1 MRRDLVKAEIKSSFL
16 SCEKDTETILKR
28 LLIESR
34 PHSDTLK
41 KLLVINTKD
50 CLTSDNKNYQRK
62 IDSMNIK
69 SLMEEGYIRLSPRL
83 QFGEHEEVKSY
94 ILISY
99 DNFTPNET
107 NPEYRDCTVTF
118 DIISHIDQWEMDNYQ
133 LRPIKIV
140 GFIDGILNETKL
152 SGIGKF
158 HFMGCNE
165 LILNEDL
172 AGYTLMY
179 RAVHDVDGDD
189 KISAEDAAEYASKQI
204 NA

>member
-1 MRRDLVKAEIKSSFL
+1 MEGLLGGEPDLWLRDGANRMKSWPHTGWGCGGRHSASFSVCPPL
-16 SCEKDTETILKR
+16 SAAIL
-28 LLIESR
+28 
-34 PHSDTLK
+34 
-41 KLLVINTKD
+41 
-50 CLTSDNKNYQRK
+50 
-62 IDSMNIK
+62 
-69 SLMEEGYIRLSPRL
+69 LS
-83 QFGEHEEVKSY
+83 F
-94 ILISY
+94 

-118 DIISHIDQWEMDNYQ
+118 DVLSHIDQWTMDNYQ

-165 LILNEDL
+165 LILNEDI

-189 KISAEDAAEYASKQI
+189 KITSEQAEIY